1 VGWINARR
9 RRPVAGY
16 AALLLG
22 LIVVTLLY
30 GAVTGSSGG
39 GAQAQGPSSSSDI
52 AAGETLFNETCAT
65 CHGFGG
71 VGHPGI
77 APSLIGAGAAAVDF
91 QMSTGRMPA
100 KEDFAEN
107 ERKPT
112 LFTQQEIYEIADY
125 IESLGG
131 GPTIPD
137 AQQVSTSGADTAL
150 GEELFSANCAQCHN
164 AGLSGGA
171 LTYGKDAPPLTQATA
186 TQIYEAMLTGPEA
199 MPVFSDGAISP
210 QAKRDIIAYILE
222 TRSEPNPG
230 GLTLGRMGPVTE
242 GLVIFLG
249 GMGFLVL
256 IAMWITAKRREP
268 WDAAQGSG
276 AGSVS
281 ASAHEADAAGDAW
294 TEH

>member
-1 VGWINARR
+1 VSWIKARR

-22 LIVVTLLY
+22 LVMVTVLY
-30 GAVTGSSGG
+30 GAVAGTGGG
-39 GAQAQGPSSSSDI
+39 GAQAQSPSSQSDI
-52 AAGETLFNETCAT
+52 AAGETLFNFNCSA

-71 VGHPGI
+71 VGHAGV

-100 KEDFAEN
+100 KEVGAEN

-112 LFTQQEIYEIADY
+112 TFTQQQIYEIADY
-125 IESLGG
+125 VQSLGG

-137 AQQVSTSGADTAL
+137 AQQVSTAGADTAL

-210 QAKRDIIAYILE
+210 QAKADIIAYILQ
-222 TRSEPNPG
+222 TRAEPNPG

-276 AGSVS
+276 ASG
-281 ASAHEADAAGDAW
+281 AGSAHGADAAGDAW